1 MDEGP
6 RTGALDANQ
15 CAKVEPLDRSRSTCQ
30 RVARIYLFSGCASVE
45 PAFRFEPLEGLDG
58 RGQGLHRGTKLDD
71 PDGPYEWGKNL
82 MPYRLFIDD
91 IRDPVSDDWRI
102 ARTSAEAIGLLEK
115 LGCPRE
121 ISFDHDLGG
130 DDTAMV
136 VVRWLIDRD
145 LDSGGRFIPLNL
157 IYSIH

>member
-1 MDEGP
+1 
-6 RTGALDANQ
+6 
-15 CAKVEPLDRSRSTCQ
+15 
-30 RVARIYLFSGCASVE
+30 
-45 PAFRFEPLEGLDG
+45 
-58 RGQGLHRGTKLDD
+58 
-71 PDGPYEWGKNL
+71 

-91 IRDPVSDDWRI
+91 IRDPVSDDWQI

-145 LDSGGRFIPLNL
+145 LDSGGRFIPPNF
-157 IYSIH
+157 IYSIHSANPVGRENIRGLLDQYLVVRGRT